1 MEFKQIVSRRKSLE
15 VFKTDQIQLRDIEL
29 LFPELEGKKPEIAF
43 LHKVAVGVQGIRGI
57 VDIMVKAKAN
67 DNITYAG
74 LVAAAKSK

>member
-29 LFPELEGKKPEIAF
+29 LFPELEGKKPEITF